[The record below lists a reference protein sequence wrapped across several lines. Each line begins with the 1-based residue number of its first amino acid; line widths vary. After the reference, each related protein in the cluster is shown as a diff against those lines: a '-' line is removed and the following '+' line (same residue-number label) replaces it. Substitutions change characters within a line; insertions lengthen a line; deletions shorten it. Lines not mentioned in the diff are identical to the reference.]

1 MLEEIQAFIEY
12 LEKVKRASKNTVL
25 SYRRDLLQLAYY
37 LENQRICDPAKVTQ
51 TCLTSYVLYLE
62 GKGKAAATISRVIAS
77 VKAFFYYEVCEG
89 KVRKDPSDSLKPPKV
104 EKKAPVVLTV
114 EEVDRFLNQPDGMSP
129 KEIRDKA
136 MLELLYATG
145 IRVSE
150 LVGLQIE
157 DVNEQIGFI
166 TCRDGQKER
175 TVPFGKT
182 AGRALH
188 HYLGNARQELLKGK
202 DSPWL
207 FTNCSGKPMSRQGFW
222 KIVKLYGK
230 KAGIVSDITPHSL
243 RHSFA
248 VHLINGGADLQVVS
262 SMLGHAELATTQV
275 YIECMK
281 NEALRT
287 AYSGAHPRV

>member
-1 MLEEIQAFIEY
+1 MLEEIQAFMEY
-12 LEKVKRASKNTVL
+12 LEMVKRASKNTVL
-25 SYRRDLLQLAYY
+25 SYRRDLLQLTEY
-37 LENQRICDPAKVTQ
+37 LKEQGIYDPAKVTQ
-51 TCLTSYVLYLE
+51 TSLNSYILYLE
-62 GKGKAAATISRVIAS
+62 GKGKAASTVSRVIAS
-77 VKAFFYYEVCEG
+77 IKAFFHYEFRQG
-89 KVRKDPSDSLKPPKV
+89 NIRRDPAELLKAPKV
-104 EKKAPVVLTV
+104 EKKAPTILTV
-114 EEVDRFLNQPDGMSP
+114 EEVTSLLNQPSKETP
-129 KEIRDKA
+129 KELRDKA

-150 LVGLQIE
+150 LVGLQMQ

-182 AGRALH
+182 AGRSLH
-188 HYLGNARQELLKGK
+188 RYLADARQELLKGK

-222 KIVKLYGK
+222 KIVKIYGK
-230 KAGIVSDITPHSL
+230 KAGIVSEITPHSL

-248 VHLINGGADLQVVS
+248 VHLINGGADLHVVS
-262 SMLGHAELATTQV
+262 SMLGHADLATTQV

-281 NEALRT
+281 NEALRV
-287 AYSGAHPRV
+287 AYSGAHPRE

>member
-1 MLEEIQAFIEY
+1 MLEEIQAFMEY
-12 LEKVKRASKNTVL
+12 LEMVKRASKNTVL
-25 SYRRDLLQLAYY
+25 SYRRDLLQLTEY
-37 LENQRICDPAKVTQ
+37 LKEQGIYDPAKVTQ
-51 TCLTSYVLYLE
+51 TSLNSYILYLE
-62 GKGKAAATISRVIAS
+62 GKGKAASTVSRVIAS
-77 VKAFFYYEVCEG
+77 IKAFFHYEVCEG
-89 KVRKDPSDSLKPPKV
+89 KVKRDPSECLKPPKV

-114 EEVDRFLNQPDGMSP
+114 EEVDRFLNQPDKETP
-129 KEIRDKA
+129 KELRDKA

-150 LVGLQIE
+150 LVGLQMQ

-188 HYLGNARQELLKGK
+188 RYLADARQKLLKGK

-222 KIVKLYGK
+222 KIVKIYGK
-230 KAGIVSDITPHSL
+230 KAGIVSEITPHSL

-248 VHLINGGADLQVVS
+248 VHLINGGADLHVVS
-262 SMLGHAELATTQV
+262 SMLGHADLATTQV

-281 NEALRT
+281 NEALRV
-287 AYSGAHPRV
+287 AYSGAHPRE